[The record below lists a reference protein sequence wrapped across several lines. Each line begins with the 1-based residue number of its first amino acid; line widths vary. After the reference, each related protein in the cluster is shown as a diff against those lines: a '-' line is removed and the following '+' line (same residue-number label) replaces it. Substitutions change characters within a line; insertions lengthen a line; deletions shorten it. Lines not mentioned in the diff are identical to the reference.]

1 MNNLNKTNKLLS
13 YLSSLKAGLVYLYD
27 HAKFSNPNYT
37 YPLEPSNIG
46 YGLKALR
53 EAVKLNESTSVVV
66 LNTAG
71 VIVEE
76 YTIKGNE
83 ARRVK

>member
-13 YLSSLKAGLVYLYD
+13 YLSSLKAGLVHLYD
-27 HAKFSNPNYT
+27 YNN
-37 YPLEPSNIG
+37 LEEPSNIG

-53 EAVKLNESTSVVV
+53 EAVKLNEVTSVIVT
-66 LNTAG
+66 NTAG
-71 VIVEE
+71 VLVEE
-76 YTIKGNE
+76 FTIKGTE

>member
-13 YLSSLKAGLVYLYD
+13 YLSSLKAGLVHLYD
-27 HAKFSNPNYT
+27 FNN
-37 YPLEPSNIG
+37 LGEPTNKG

-53 EAVKLNESTSVVV
+53 EAVKLNEVTSVIVA
-66 LNTAG
+66 NTAG
-71 VIVEE
+71 VLVEE
-76 YTIKGNE
+76 YIITGTE